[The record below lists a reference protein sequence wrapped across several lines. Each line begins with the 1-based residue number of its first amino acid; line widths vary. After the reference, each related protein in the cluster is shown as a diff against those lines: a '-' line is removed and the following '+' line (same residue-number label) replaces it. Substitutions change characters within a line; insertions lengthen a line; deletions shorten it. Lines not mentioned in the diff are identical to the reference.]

1 MKINSLK
8 AIILALPLSLMMSC
22 LEFDTPSDEFT
33 GAEEEVEPEVFHG
46 KADEINY
53 KKAITEEGFTKA
65 QNNLKTFFR
74 QVPTASYYIRGGK
87 NGAMPQEHQYQYVY
101 NLHIDN
107 YAGYLCADQNFGGR
121 MPSTYSYN
129 YDFCDGPYGSFL
141 EVKNNLVNMLNH
153 PDIDSIPEVKA
164 IGLLLYNFSA
174 QEMVDIYGSIPY
186 VDHKNNVETN
196 PFEFNKG
203 MDIYA
208 TIVDNVDTIVACF
221 DHFKERPQWYKTKV
235 NNLLNTVD
243 VITMDKSI
251 DSWKRFANSLKLR
264 MAMHSVKAL
273 PEKARKWA
281 EEAVASGVVET
292 TDQEIALNWITGCFY
307 HPLHTIANSWSDTR
321 LNASFESLLM
331 SLDHPFAKYFFTNNL
346 APITNTATGKVLP
359 ADNRIVGL
367 RAGLV
372 MMSGQSTDVNPRCAY
387 SSLATDYIM
396 DAPLY
401 YVKVS
406 EMDFLRAEGALRGWS
421 MGGTPQFFYE
431 RGIRNAQVEGRYD
444 EERQM
449 YAEYVDQYM
458 KLDKAIAYTYVD
470 PMDDANNIASVTTI
484 GVKWNE
490 SDDRETKLEKI
501 ITQKYLSL
509 FPYSNEAWTEMRRTG
524 YPKLFPVLNAAD
536 YGDGS
541 LNDGDLVRRIPL
553 PGRGTTVGLD
563 DINTSGIDAI
573 GGNDVQAT
581 RVWWDIDGI
590 GNF

>member
-1 MKINSLK
+1 
-8 AIILALPLSLMMSC
+8 MMSC

-74 QVPTASYYIRGGK
+74 QVPTASYSIRGGK

-221 DHFKERPQWYKTKV
+221 DH
-235 NNLLNTVD
+235 
-243 VITMDKSI
+243 
-251 DSWKRFANSLKLR
+251 
-264 MAMHSVKAL
+264 
-273 PEKARKWA
+273 
-281 EEAVASGVVET
+281 
-292 TDQEIALNWITGCFY
+292 
-307 HPLHTIANSWSDTR
+307 
-321 LNASFESLLM
+321 
-331 SLDHPFAKYFFTNNL
+331 
-346 APITNTATGKVLP
+346 
-359 ADNRIVGL
+359 
-367 RAGLV
+367 
-372 MMSGQSTDVNPRCAY
+372 
-387 SSLATDYIM
+387 
-396 DAPLY
+396 
-401 YVKVS
+401 
-406 EMDFLRAEGALRGWS
+406 
-421 MGGTPQFFYE
+421 
-431 RGIRNAQVEGRYD
+431 
-444 EERQM
+444 
-449 YAEYVDQYM
+449 
-458 KLDKAIAYTYVD
+458 
-470 PMDDANNIASVTTI
+470 
-484 GVKWNE
+484 
-490 SDDRETKLEKI
+490 
-501 ITQKYLSL
+501 LS
-509 FPYSNEAWTEMRRTG
+509 
-524 YPKLFPVLNAAD
+524 
-536 YGDGS
+536 
-541 LNDGDLVRRIPL
+541 
-553 PGRGTTVGLD
+553 
-563 DINTSGIDAI
+563 
-573 GGNDVQAT
+573 
-581 RVWWDIDGI
+581 
-590 GNF
+590 

>member
-1 MKINSLK
+1 
-8 AIILALPLSLMMSC
+8 
-22 LEFDTPSDEFT
+22 
-33 GAEEEVEPEVFHG
+33 
-46 KADEINY
+46 
-53 KKAITEEGFTKA
+53 
-65 QNNLKTFFR
+65 
-74 QVPTASYYIRGGK
+74 
-87 NGAMPQEHQYQYVY
+87 
-101 NLHIDN
+101 
-107 YAGYLCADQNFGGR
+107 
-121 MPSTYSYN
+121 
-129 YDFCDGPYGSFL
+129 
-141 EVKNNLVNMLNH
+141 
-153 PDIDSIPEVKA
+153 
-164 IGLLLYNFSA
+164 
-174 QEMVDIYGSIPY
+174 
-186 VDHKNNVETN
+186 
-196 PFEFNKG
+196 
-203 MDIYA
+203 
-208 TIVDNVDTIVACF
+208 
-221 DHFKERPQWYKTKV
+221 
-235 NNLLNTVD
+235 
-243 VITMDKSI
+243 
-251 DSWKRFANSLKLR
+251 
-264 MAMHSVKAL
+264 
-273 PEKARKWA
+273 
-281 EEAVASGVVET
+281 
-292 TDQEIALNWITGCFY
+292 
-307 HPLHTIANSWSDTR
+307 
-321 LNASFESLLM
+321 
-331 SLDHPFAKYFFTNNL
+331 
-346 APITNTATGKVLP
+346 
-359 ADNRIVGL
+359 
-367 RAGLV
+367 

-541 LNDGDLVRRIPL
+541 LNDGDLIRRMPL